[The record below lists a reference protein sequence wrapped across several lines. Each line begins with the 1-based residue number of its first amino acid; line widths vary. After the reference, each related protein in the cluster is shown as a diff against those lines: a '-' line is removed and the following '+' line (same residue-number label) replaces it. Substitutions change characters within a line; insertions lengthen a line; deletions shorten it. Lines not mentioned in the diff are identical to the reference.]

1 MFKGGGHMKL
11 KKVKINKYK
20 SFLQEQNVDIEDK
33 TTRLVGKNESG
44 KTSFLE
50 ALAKFNYFEEDTEKE
65 FNETFDF
72 PKNELKSY
80 QKKKDQVEVVE
91 CTFELLPYQLEE
103 IEKDLG
109 KGVFLSKE
117 ITVSV
122 KYGSKLKSFGY
133 VKSDEKK
140 FLRNILKNYS
150 IYEVSLK
157 ELEKTNKIKEAV
169 ALCEGNEDC
178 QEILEEL
185 NEIIEKSME
194 WNEPLNGYIVSQYL
208 RGWIPKFWYFDEYY
222 SIPSRI
228 SISKMKA
235 QQIDAT
241 FTKEEFNTAKALF
254 DLANIEIDEL
264 NDADSFEAFISE
276 LEATSNEITDKFLE
290 YWTTNQNLEI
300 KFEIEPI
307 TTFDPSNRTIIRQDK
322 ILNIRIRNTKHR
334 VSLPLK
340 NRSKGFI
347 WFFSFLVWFSRIESE
362 KNDSFILLL
371 DEPGLN
377 LHASA
382 QKDLLTFIDNE
393 LSENYQVIYT
403 THSPFMIDSTKL
415 HEVRTVYDSLD
426 AKKGSLISSAIQ
438 EKDSETLFPLQAAL
452 GYDIAQNL
460 YISKNNLL
468 VEGPADLIYI
478 TVMSSLLESIGRTS
492 LTDVAT
498 IVPVGGLDKVS
509 TFISLLRGSKLNIVC
524 LLDSFTDQ
532 KGKRKVENMISQKIV
547 KEKNIRF
554 FDEFADIEG
563 TYADIEDLFEKE
575 EYLKLFNDA
584 FEEYEDISIE
594 QLGSN
599 ENQILKQIN
608 KKIGKSHFNHFRPAN
623 KLARMGV
630 DSKFFTEQ
638 TLARFENMF
647 KEINKLF

>member
-1 MFKGGGHMKL
+1 MKL

>member
-1 MFKGGGHMKL
+1 MKL

-20 SFLQEQNVDIEDK
+20 SFLQEQTVDIEEK

-80 QKKKDQVEVVE
+80 QKKGDKVKVVE
-91 CTFELLPYQLEE
+91 CTFEILPDQLEE
-103 IEKDLG
+103 IEEDLG
-109 KGVFLSKE
+109 KGIFLSKE
-117 ITVSV
+117 ITISV
-122 KYGSKLKSFGY
+122 NYGSSIKSYGL
-133 VKSDEKK
+133 VKSDERK
-140 FLRNILKNYS
+140 FLKNLLK
-150 IYEVSLK
+150 IYPLESVLSKDLGKANDIVEAIELCEGREECVEFLK
-157 ELEKTNKIKEAV
+157 ELKRIKDNSSS
-169 ALCEGNEDC
+169 GFDT
-178 QEILEEL
+178 
-185 NEIIEKSME
+185 
-194 WNEPLNGYIVSQYL
+194 LNGYIVSQYL
-208 RGWIPKFWYFDEYY
+208 KGWLPKFWYFDEYY
-222 SIPSRI
+222 TIPSRI
-228 SISKMKA
+228 SISKMKTG
-235 QQIDAT
+235 QTDAT

-264 NDADSFEAFISE
+264 HDADSFEAFISE

-300 KFEIEPI
+300 RFEIEPI
-307 TTFDPSNRTIIRQDK
+307 TNYHPNTKTVLNQDK

-347 WFFSFLVWFSRIESE
+347 WFFSFLVWFSRIESK
-362 KNDSFILLL
+362 KNDRFILLL

-382 QKDLLTFIDNE
+382 QKDLLKFIDNE
-393 LSENYQVIYT
+393 LSENYQVVYT

-426 AKKGSLISSAIQ
+426 AKKGSVISKAIQ

-478 TVMSSLLESIGRTS
+478 TVISSLLESVGRTS
-492 LTDVAT
+492 LTDAAT
-498 IVPVGGLDKVS
+498 VVPVGGLDKVS
-509 TFISLLRGSKLNIVC
+509 TFISLLRGNKLNIVC

-532 KGKRKVENMISQKIV
+532 KGKRKVEDLISHKIV

-563 TYADIEDLFEKE
+563 QYADIEDLFEKE
-575 EYLKLFNDA
+575 EYLKLFNET
-584 FEEYEDISIE
+584 FEEYESISLE
-594 QLGSN
+594 QLDSN

-608 KKIGKSHFNHFRPAN
+608 KKIGKPRFNHYRPAN
-623 KLARMGV
+623 KLAQKGV
-630 DSKFFTEQ
+630 DSTFFEEK
-638 TLARFENMF
+638 TLTRFENMF

>member
-1 MFKGGGHMKL
+1 MKL

-20 SFLQEQNVDIEDK
+20 SFIQEQTVDIEQK

-80 QKKKDQVEVVE
+80 QKKGDKVEVVK
-91 CTFELLPYQLEE
+91 CTFEILPYQ
-103 IEKDLG
+103 IEKIEEDLG

-122 KYGSKLKSFGY
+122 EYGTTIKSYDY

-140 FLRNILKNYS
+140 FLKNLLKNS
-150 IYEVSLK
+150 TLEEVFLK
-157 ELEKTNKIKEAV
+157 ELGKSNQIEELIE
-169 ALCEGNEDC
+169 LCEGRENC
-178 QEILEEL
+178 TEILKEL
-185 NEIIEKSME
+185 NRIKDKSME
-194 WNEPLNGYIVSQYL
+194 WSETLNGYIVSQYL
-208 RGWIPKFWYFDEYY
+208 SEWLPKFWYFDEYY

-235 QQIDAT
+235 EQIDAT

-264 NDADSFEAFISE
+264 NDANSFEAFISE

-307 TTFDPSNRTIIRQDK
+307 TNYHPNNSKSVVSQDK
-322 ILNIRIRNTKHR
+322 LLNIRIRNTKHR

-362 KNDSFILLL
+362 KNDRFILLL

-426 AKKGSLISSAIQ
+426 AKKGSMISNAIQ

-478 TVMSSLLESIGRTS
+478 TVMSSLLESMGRTS

-532 KGKRKVENMISQKIV
+532 KGKRKVEDLISHKII

-554 FDEFADIEG
+554 FDEFSNVEG
-563 TYADIEDLFEKE
+563 KHADIEDLFEKE
-575 EYLKLFNDA
+575 EYLKLFNDT

-594 QLGSN
+594 QLDST
-599 ENQILKQIN
+599 ENQVLKQIN
-608 KKIGKSHFNHFRPAN
+608 KKIGKSHFNHYRPAN
-623 KLARMGV
+623 KLAQMGV
-630 DSKFFTEQ
+630 DSKFFEEQ
-638 TLARFENMF
+638 TLTRFENMF

>member
-1 MFKGGGHMKL
+1 MKL

-20 SFLQEQNVDIEDK
+20 SFLQEQIVDIEEK

-80 QKKKDQVEVVE
+80 QKNGDKVEVVE
-91 CTFELLPYQLEE
+91 CTFDILPYQ
-103 IEKDLG
+103 IEKIEEELG

-122 KYGSKLKSFGY
+122 KYGGTNKTYGY
-133 VKSDEKK
+133 IKSDEKK
-140 FLRNILKNYS
+140 FLKNLLKNYS
-150 IYEVSLK
+150 IEEVFLK
-157 ELEKTNKIKEAV
+157 ELGKANQITEVIE
-169 ALCEGNEDC
+169 LCEGKEDC
-178 QEILEEL
+178 KELLEEL
-185 NEIIEKSME
+185 KRIKNKSLK
-194 WNEPLNGYIVSQYL
+194 WSDTLNGYIVSQYL
-208 RGWIPKFWYFDEYY
+208 RGWLPKFWYFDEYY

-228 SISKMKA
+228 SISKMKTE
-235 QQIDAT
+235 QLDDT

-264 NDADSFEAFISE
+264 NEADSFEAFISE

-300 KFEIEPI
+300 KFEIESI
-307 TTFDPSNRTIIRQDK
+307 TTLHPSNRTVISQDK

-362 KNDSFILLL
+362 KNDRFILLL

-382 QKDLLTFIDNE
+382 QKDLLKFIDNE

-426 AKKGSLISSAIQ
+426 AKKGSMISNAIQ

-460 YISKNNLL
+460 YISKNNIL

-478 TVMSSLLESIGRTS
+478 TVMSSLLESMGRTS
-492 LTDVAT
+492 LTDIAT

-532 KGKRKVENMISQKIV
+532 KGKRKVEDLISHKIV

-554 FDEFADIEG
+554 FDEFAYIEG
-563 TYADIEDLFEKE
+563 KHADIEDLFEKK
-575 EYLKLFNDA
+575 EYVKLFNNA

-594 QLGSN
+594 QLDSN
-599 ENQILKQIN
+599 ENQVLKQIN
-608 KKIGKSHFNHFRPAN
+608 KKIGKSHFNHYRPAN
-623 KLARMGV
+623 KLAQMGV
-630 DSKFFTEQ
+630 DSNFFEEQ
-638 TLARFENMF
+638 TLSRFENMF

>member
-1 MFKGGGHMKL
+1 MIL

-20 SFLQEQNVDIEDK
+20 SFLQEQSIDVEPK

-50 ALAKFNYFEEDTEKE
+50 ALAKFNYFEEDTEKK
-65 FNETFDF
+65 FNETFDY

-80 QKKKDQVEVVE
+80 QRSDELVEVVC
-91 CTFELLPYQLEE
+91 CTFELLPFQIEE
-103 IEKDLG
+103 IEEELG
-109 KGVFLSKE
+109 KGVFQSKE
-117 ITVSV
+117 IMVSID
-122 KYGSKLKSFGY
+122 YGDNEKVY
-133 VKSDEKK
+133 RNVYSDEKK
-140 FLRNILKNYS
+140 FLKLLLKDYSLEPDVLKDLGKANNI
-150 IYEVSLK
+150 K
-157 ELEKTNKIKEAV
+157 ELIAM
-169 ALCEGNEDC
+169 CEGIEEC
-178 QEILEEL
+178 SSLLERL
-185 NEIIEKSME
+185 KVIKTFSKGSVNT
-194 WNEPLNGYIVSQYL
+194 LNGYIANRYIKKWL
-208 RGWIPKFWYFDEYY
+208 PKFWYFDEYY

-235 QQIDAT
+235 GQTDAI

-254 DLANIEIDEL
+254 DLANIDIEEL
-264 NDADSFEAFISE
+264 DNADSFESFISE

-300 KFEIEPI
+300 LFEIEPI
-307 TTFDPSNRTIIRQDK
+307 TNIHPSNRTVISQDK
-322 ILNIRIRNTKHR
+322 MLNIRIKNTKHR

-347 WFFSFLVWFSRIESE
+347 WFFSFLVWFSRIEGKKDE
-362 KNDSFILLL
+362 RFILLL

-393 LSENYQVIYT
+393 LAKNYQVIYT

-426 AKKGSLISSAIQ
+426 PKKGSIISNAIQ

-452 GYDIAQNL
+452 GYDLAQNL

-478 TVMSSLLESIGRTS
+478 TIMSSLLESMGRTS
-492 LTDVAT
+492 LTNTAT
-498 IVPVGGLDKVS
+498 IIPVGGLDKVS

-532 KGKRKVENMISQKIV
+532 KGKRKVDDLVSHKIV

-554 FDEFADIEG
+554 FDEFSDIEG
-563 TYADIEDLFEKE
+563 KYADIEDLFEKE
-575 EYLKLFNDA
+575 EYLSLFNDT
-584 FEEYEDISIE
+584 FEEYPDITIE
-594 QLGSN
+594 ELDSN
-599 ENQILKQIN
+599 EEQILKQIN
-608 KKIGKSHFNHFRPAN
+608 KKIKKTHFNHYRPAN
-623 KLARMGV
+623 KLAQKGV
-630 DSKFFTEQ
+630 HNEYFDKK
-638 TLARFENMF
+638 TLERFENMF

>member
-1 MFKGGGHMKL
+1 M
-11 KKVKINKYK
+11 
-20 SFLQEQNVDIEDK
+20 QEQNVDIEEK

-50 ALAKFNYFEEDTEKE
+50 ALAKFNYFEDDTEKE

-80 QKKKDQVEVVE
+80 QKKGEKVEVVE
-91 CTFELLPYQLEE
+91 CTFELLPYQIENIEE
-103 IEKDLG
+103 DLG

-122 KYGSKLKSFGY
+122 KYGSTKKSYGY

-140 FLRNILKNYS
+140 FLRNLLKNYS
-150 IYEVSLK
+150 LEDEFLK
-157 ELEKTNKIKEAV
+157 ELNKSNQIKEAIE
-169 ALCEGNEDC
+169 LCEGREDC
-178 QEILEEL
+178 KELLEEL
-185 NEIIEKSME
+185 KRMKEKSMG
-194 WNEPLNGYIVSQYL
+194 WTDTLNGYIVSQYL
-208 RGWIPKFWYFDEYY
+208 RDWLPRFWYFDEYY
-222 SIPSRI
+222 TIPSRI
-228 SISKMKA
+228 SISKMKT
-235 QQIDAT
+235 QKIDTT
-241 FTKEEFNTAKALF
+241 FTKEELNTAKALF

-264 NDADSFEAFISE
+264 DGANSFEAFISE

-300 KFEIEPI
+300 QFEIEPI
-307 TTFDPSNRTIIRQDK
+307 TNIHPSNKTVVSQDK

-340 NRSKGFI
+340 NRSRGFI
-347 WFFSFLVWFSRIESE
+347 WFFSFLVWFSRIEGE
-362 KNDSFILLL
+362 KNERFILLL

-382 QKDLLTFIDNE
+382 QKDLLKFIDNE

-426 AKKGSLISSAIQ
+426 AKKGSIISNAIQ

-452 GYDIAQNL
+452 GYDVAQNL

-478 TVMSSLLESIGRTS
+478 TVMSSLLESMGRTS

-532 KGKRKVENMISQKIV
+532 KGKRKVEDLISHKII
-547 KEKNIRF
+547 KERNIRF
-554 FDEFADIEG
+554 FDEFSNIEG
-563 TYADIEDLFEKE
+563 KHADIEDLFEKE
-575 EYLKLFNDA
+575 EYLKLFNEA
-584 FEEYEDISIE
+584 FEEYEDISLE
-594 QLGSN
+594 QLDTNKS
-599 ENQILKQIN
+599 QVLKQIN
-608 KKIGKSHFNHFRPAN
+608 KKIGKSRFNHYRPAN
-623 KLARMGV
+623 KLAQKGI
-630 DSKFFTEQ
+630 DSKYFEEQ
-638 TLARFENMF
+638 TLIRFENMF

>member
-1 MFKGGGHMKL
+1 MKL

-20 SFLQEQNVDIEDK
+20 SFSQEQNVDIEDK

-50 ALAKFNYFEEDTEKE
+50 ALSKFNYFEKDTEKE

-72 PKNELKSY
+72 PRNELKSY
-80 QKKKDQVEVVE
+80 QKKGEKVEVIK
-91 CTFELLPYQLEE
+91 CTFELLPHQ
-103 IEKDLG
+103 IEKIEEDLG

-122 KYGSKLKSFGY
+122 DYGSENKSYGY

-140 FLRNILKNYS
+140 FLKSILKNYS
-150 IYEVSLK
+150 LDK
-157 ELEKTNKIKEAV
+157 AFLDELGKVNKITEAV
-169 ALCEGNEDC
+169 ELCEGRENC

-185 NEIIEKSME
+185 EGIIGKSMGWSE
-194 WNEPLNGYIVSQYL
+194 TLNGYIVSQYL
-208 RGWIPKFWYFDEYY
+208 KGWLPKFWYFDEYY

-228 SISKMKA
+228 SISKMRA
-235 QQIDAT
+235 QQIDDT
-241 FTKEEFNTAKALF
+241 FTKEEFSTAKALF

-264 NDADSFEAFISE
+264 NGSDNFEAFISE
-276 LEATSNEITDKFLE
+276 LEATSNEITDRFLE

-300 KFEIEPI
+300 QFEIEPFTDI
-307 TTFDPSNRTIIRQDK
+307 HPNNRTVISQDQ
-322 ILNIRIRNTKHR
+322 ILTIRIRNTKHR

-340 NRSKGFI
+340 NRSKGFV

-426 AKKGSLISSAIQ
+426 AKKGTMISNAIQ

-468 VEGPADLIYI
+468 VEGPADLLYI
-478 TVMSSLLESIGRTS
+478 TIMSSLLESMGRTS
-492 LTDVAT
+492 LTEDAT

-532 KGKRKVENMISQKIV
+532 KGKRKVEDLISHKIV

-563 TYADIEDLFEKE
+563 KYADIEDLFEKE
-575 EYLKLFNDA
+575 EYLKLFNDS
-584 FEEYEDISIE
+584 FEEYEDIFIE

-623 KLARMGV
+623 KLAQKGI
-630 DSKFFTEQ
+630 DSKFFEEK